1 MNDFPRR
8 TFHVNVV
15 QLLLVFAGADADVA
29 DVDVADVDVADAD
42 VVPKLEGKMFPG
54 LTNLEGTN
62 QCFQVCPTSGVWPWP
77 DPCSTEPE
85 DGPRQDITAE

>member
-1 MNDFPRR
+1 MNLSCQCCPAA
-8 TFHVNVV
+8 
-15 QLLLVFAGADADVA
+15 AGADVLVA
-29 DVDVADVDVADAD
+29 HAD
-42 VVPKLEGKMFPG
+42 VVS
-54 LTNLEGTN
+54 NLV